1 MGWSST
7 EQTRGR
13 LWSSGNPAK
22 VGEVEI
28 GTIGGAGTCSWK
40 AQNGASEIEGWGG
53 WKYTHSRR
61 QRRKKESRRPY
72 PARFDLIQ
80 RASAAGGGA
89 GHAIMYGL
97 RLANTVKKKKGTNLT
112 LRYTSVKLNPKQVL
126 WLLVQC
132 RCTRIVTP
140 AVGGAVR
147 VPLQQLLQG
156 TGDPSQLT
164 RRNLLHTI
172 SYNFNRYWTL
182 HDFRWCAKLI
192 NPYCI
197 SADSKAMR
205 CWDIP

>member
-53 WKYTHSRR
+53 VEIHTQQETEEEKGEQETLPCKVWFDTTCQCCWRRSGACHNVWSETCKY
-61 QRRKKESRRPY
+61 
-72 PARFDLIQ
+72 
-80 RASAAGGGA
+80 
-89 GHAIMYGL
+89 
-97 RLANTVKKKKGTNLT
+97 TVKKKKGTNLT
-112 LRYTSVKLNPKQVL
+112 LRYTSVKLNLKQVL

-140 AVGGAVR
+140 AVSGAVR
-147 VPLQQLLQG
+147 VPLQRLLQG

-205 CWDIP
+205 C